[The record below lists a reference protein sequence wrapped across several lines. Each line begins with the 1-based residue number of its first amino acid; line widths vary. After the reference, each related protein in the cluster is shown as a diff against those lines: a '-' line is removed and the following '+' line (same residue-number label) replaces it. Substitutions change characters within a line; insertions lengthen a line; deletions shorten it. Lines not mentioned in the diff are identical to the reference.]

1 MNIKSKGVF
10 FGLASG
16 ITWALD
22 TLLIGIVLSKSMF
35 NTTEMVVFLAPLV
48 STFFHDMLS
57 SMWMMLFMT
66 IRREFRAPFKKL
78 RTRSGRF
85 VMLGALLG
93 GPIGMTGYVL
103 AVKYLGSS
111 LAGSI
116 SAVYPAVGAFFA
128 FILLKDRLTV
138 KNWIGL
144 FISILFIFL
153 LGFAGGEPSQSYI
166 LGFSFILL
174 SIFGWGMECVILAYG
189 MKDDE
194 ITPEQA
200 LQIRQLVSAVTYGV
214 LILPFFNAYPLV
226 GTVLKSS
233 EIFFIA
239 VIALSGTASYV
250 FYYNA
255 IYVLGPTRAMA
266 LNISYSA
273 WGIFLSFIILRE
285 PVTAKIVFF
294 SIMVLV
300 GSIITVANPE
310 ELKWMN
316 IRKGRRAA

>member
-16 ITWALD
+16 FTWALD
-22 TLLIGIVLSKSMF
+22 TLLIGIVLSKSVF
-35 NTTEMVVFLAPLV
+35 NSTEMVLFLAPLV

-57 SMWMMLFMT
+57 SFWMMIYMT

-78 RTRSGRF
+78 KTRSGRF
-85 VMLGALLG
+85 VILGALLG

-153 LGFAGGEPSQSYI
+153 LGFVGGEPSTSYI

-194 ITPEQA
+194 VSPEQA
-200 LQIRQLVSAVTYGV
+200 LQIRQLVSAVTYGI
-214 LILPFFNAYPLV
+214 LILPIFNAYPLV
-226 GTVLKSS
+226 WTVLKSS
-233 EIFFIA
+233 EMLFIA

-255 IYVLGPTRAMA
+255 IYAIGPTRAMA

-273 WGIFLSFIILRE
+273 WGIFLSFIILSE
-285 PVTAKIVFF
+285 PITAKIVFF